1 MSSNKKSRVIFD
13 IRLLIQKINLVTYH
27 FSGGHNAR
35 FSFGPNLTGSVG
47 LSHSTTI
54 LSFPNFSPALLSCSH
69 SGLIVRFDG
78 LLTFPSFA
86 AVAPAGQNVPTAA
99 FLNAKSS
106 PLKQPSSA
114 ILSASRSPSKKSP
127 QIIPSAREGYS
138 GFVLQTMPAYRPAAD
153 PAQELGLP
161 VYRVTG
167 KYNLPSEQRSW
178 GFERV
183 AADECFD
190 NYSWWWGFMHFD
202 MGFVIALLLPHSQ
215 NLLRPFPPC
224 YS

>member
-1 MSSNKKSRVIFD
+1 MQV
-13 IRLLIQKINLVTYH
+13 L
-27 FSGGHNAR
+27 A
-35 FSFGPNLTGSVG
+35 
-47 LSHSTTI
+47 LSPQ
-54 LSFPNFSPALLSCSH
+54 LFPPWYDCYTCKGVAQ
-69 SGLIVRFDG
+69 GFDG
-78 LLTFPSFA
+78 PLTFPLFA
-86 AVAPAGQNVPTAA
+86 AVAPAVQNVPTAA

-138 GFVLQTMPAYRPAAD
+138 GFVLQTMPAYRLAAD

-202 MGFVIALLLPHSQ
+202 MGFYRSASSSQ
-215 NLLRPFPPC
+215 SESDVPSLVTQ
-224 YS
+224 